1 MVKELEKIGLPTA
14 HITNMTPVAKVTGS
28 NRIIPGIAI
37 PNPLSDVSLPI
48 NEQKKMRRSFIERAL
63 KAISTDISE
72 PAFF

>member
-1 MVKELEKIGLPTA
+1 MVKELEKAGLPTA

-37 PNPLSDVSLPI
+37 TNPLSDVKLSVE
-48 NEQKKMRRSFIERAL
+48 EQKKMRRNFIERAL

-72 PAFF
+72 PKFF